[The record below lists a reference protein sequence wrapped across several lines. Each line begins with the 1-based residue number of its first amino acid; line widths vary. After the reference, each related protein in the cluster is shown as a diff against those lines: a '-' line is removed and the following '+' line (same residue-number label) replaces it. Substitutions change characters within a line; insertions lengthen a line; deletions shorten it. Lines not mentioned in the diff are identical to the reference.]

1 MAMRQ
6 MTMVGLVAAL
16 ALAGAPGA
24 QAANLFDDLAR
35 TLFGGGQRL
44 RATPIYEYDVPAPV
58 QAPITR
64 QRMPE
69 VSSKPKPPVVQ
80 LDPAT
85 DADWYLKDPT
95 LRRGDIV
102 VTASGVMV
110 FQGGRGREENRRA
123 EFSALGGGKDAK
135 GWKHQLEMAA
145 AGGRSFF
152 DQASALPKRTITV
165 QAEAAP
171 KR

>member
-1 MAMRQ
+1 MAAQRI
-6 MTMVGLVAAL
+6 TMLGLAA
-16 ALAGAPGA
+16 AMAVSGAPSV
-24 QAANLFDDLAR
+24 QAANLFEELGRAI
-35 TLFGGGQRL
+35 FGGGPRL
-44 RATPIYEYDVPAPV
+44 RATPIYEYDEP
-58 QAPITR
+58 Q
-64 QRMPE
+64 QRLPRAKAPE

-85 DADWYLKDPT
+85 DPNWYLKDPT

-110 FQGGRGREENRRA
+110 FQGGRGSEDNRRA
-123 EFSALGGGKDAK
+123 EFTALGGGKDAK
-135 GWKHQLEMAA
+135 GWKHQLETAA

-152 DQASALPKRTITV
+152 DPASAPPKPGLTV
-165 QAEAAP
+165 QAEVAP

>member
-1 MAMRQ
+1 MMRRV
-6 MTMVGLVAAL
+6 TAVGLVAAIGL
-16 ALAGAPGA
+16 AVAPSA

-44 RATPIYEYDVPAPV
+44 QATPIYEYEAPAP
-58 QAPITR
+58 APLPR
-64 QRMPE
+64 QRAPE

-85 DADWYLKDPT
+85 DPDWYLKDPT

-123 EFSALGGGKDAK
+123 EFTALGGGKDAK
-135 GWKHQLEMAA
+135 GWKRQLETAA

-152 DQASALPKRTITV
+152 DQASASRPLTLTV
-165 QAEAAP
+165 QAGAAP
-171 KR
+171 KP

>member
-1 MAMRQ
+1 MAMRR

-16 ALAGAPGA
+16 AVAGAPGA

-44 RATPIYEYDVPAPV
+44 RATPIYEYEAPVPAPM
-58 QAPITR
+58 PPR
-64 QRMPE
+64 QRASE

-85 DADWYLKDPT
+85 DPSWYLKDPT

-110 FQGGRGREENRRA
+110 FQGGRGSDDNRRA

-135 GWKHQLEMAA
+135 GWKHQLETAA

-152 DQASALPKRTITV
+152 DQVSAPPKRTVTV
-165 QAEAAP
+165 QAEAASKP
-171 KR
+171 